1 MRLLK
6 CIQVINSKHANK
18 CTDHNVDFSLHK
30 LHFYLHLQTII
41 YVLVKH
47 ICSHIVQVFT
57 QLTQLGYLQLIC
69 RREAAPL
76 EEVLHECDQCSRAT
90 VVLKLVYTVVY

>member
-6 CIQVINSKHANK
+6 CTQVVNSKHANK
-18 CTDHNVDFSLHK
+18 CTDYNIDFSLHK
-30 LHFYLHLQTII
+30 LNFYLHLQTIM

-47 ICSHIVQVFT
+47 ICSHIVQVFK
-57 QLTQLGYLQLIC
+57 QLTQLRYLQLIC

-76 EEVLHECDQCSRAT
+76 EEVLHECDQCSRVVVFLENT
-90 VVLKLVYTVVY
+90 VVMVT